1 MMKGELMNS
10 SLFKNRSFVATWLG
24 NGISELGGAFGTFCN
39 SILIFQLTG
48 STMALGS
55 MWLLYYIPSLIL
67 QLFIGPY
74 IDRWSRKWIMILSQ
88 WTRGIVFILPLAAL
102 LAGNL
107 EVWQIYAVQCV
118 VGLITPFY
126 VPANHAITPTI
137 VEKEELQSANAYI
150 DGTVRLMTFLSP
162 IIAGIVIEYIGVH
175 ITLILVS
182 TLLIMSGFTLLF
194 IQENRSNIEVRKTW
208 LADFVEGISFFFSQ
222 KVIVWLGIFLAFVQF
237 GVGVTMVT
245 TLPYITQELGGTYA
259 EYGYFMAG
267 FPIGY
272 IIGAFLVTS
281 IQYKSRRYLMLGSL
295 FIGGLTYV
303 ALCFNYSIL
312 LAITT
317 ETIAGIVMAVFSIHN
332 TTIIQKVVPNAL
344 MGKVFSVRLLIIRGV
359 MPLGVLVGGLLSEVF
374 GVRPLYL
381 LIGLLISIVS
391 LAGIS
396 LPYFKFIDGKSSQ
409 EKMVS

>member
-1 MMKGELMNS
+1 MNP
-10 SLFKNRSFVATWLG
+10 SLFKNRSFVSTWLG

-55 MWLLYYIPSLIL
+55 MWILYFIPSLIL

-88 WTRGIVFILPLAAL
+88 WTRGIVFVLPLAAL
-102 LAGNL
+102 LSGNL

-126 VPANHAITPTI
+126 VPANHSITPTI
-137 VEKEELQSANAYI
+137 VEKDQLQSANAYI

-162 IIAGIVIEYIGVH
+162 LIAGIVIEYIGVH
-175 ITLILVS
+175 ITLIFVS
-182 TLLIMSGFTLLF
+182 TLLIMSGFTLLI

-208 LADFVEGISFFFSQ
+208 LADFMEGISFFFSQ
-222 KVIVWLGIFLAFVQF
+222 KIIVWLGVFLAFVQF
-237 GVGVTMVT
+237 GVAVTMVT
-245 TLPYITQELGGTYA
+245 TLPYITQELAGTYA

-272 IIGAFLVTS
+272 IVGALLVTR
-281 IQYKSRRYLMLGSL
+281 IKYKSRRYLMLGSL
-295 FIGGLTYV
+295 FIGGLTYI
-303 ALCFNYSIL
+303 ALCFNYSIP

-317 ETIAGIVMAVFSIHN
+317 ETIAGIVMAIFSIHN
-332 TTIIQKVVPNAL
+332 TTIIQKIVPNDL

-359 MPLGVLVGGLLSEVF
+359 MPLGVLVGGVLSEMF

-381 LIGLLISIVS
+381 LIGLLICIVS
-391 LAGIS
+391 LAGIC
-396 LPYFKFIDGKSSQ
+396 LPYFKFIDEKSSQ